1 MTMKMRC
8 GHGKGGHGPLS
19 QINKSATLTTRQEQL
34 LIQPVTGTLCA
45 GDSAG
50 VSNQYVRQGKCIIT
64 PNLQLRRLTP
74 LEYERLQGF
83 PDYWTLIEPS
93 KIGNRRVAGSD
104 CARYK
109 ALGNSIAL
117 PPWRW
122 ILKRVSAFLPTDA
135 TLGSLFDGIGGFPL
149 LWEENHPAGSARW
162 ASEIEA
168 FSIAVTEQQINKKLP
183 IS

>member
-1 MTMKMRC
+1 MQSKDAPCSEKDPPALGASVCDARS
-8 GHGKGGHGPLS
+8 GRIGKG
-19 QINKSATLTTRQEQL
+19 
-34 LIQPVTGTLCA
+34 IQ
-45 GDSAG
+45 
-50 VSNQYVRQGKCIIT
+50 VR
-64 PNLQLRRLTP
+64 
-74 LEYERLQGF
+74 
-83 PDYWTLIEPS
+83 
-93 KIGNRRVAGSD
+93 
-104 CARYK
+104 
-109 ALGNSIAL
+109 LGNSIAL

>member
-1 MTMKMRC
+1 M
-8 GHGKGGHGPLS
+8 
-19 QINKSATLTTRQEQL
+19 
-34 LIQPVTGTLCA
+34 LIQPVAGTLCA

-50 VSNQYVRQGKCIIT
+50 VSNQYVKQGKYIIT

-74 LEYERLQGF
+74 LEYERLQRF

>member
-1 MTMKMRC
+1 M
-8 GHGKGGHGPLS
+8 
-19 QINKSATLTTRQEQL
+19 
-34 LIQPVTGTLCA
+34 
-45 GDSAG
+45 
-50 VSNQYVRQGKCIIT
+50 
-64 PNLQLRRLTP
+64 
-74 LEYERLQGF
+74 
-83 PDYWTLIEPS
+83 
-93 KIGNRRVAGSD
+93 AGSD